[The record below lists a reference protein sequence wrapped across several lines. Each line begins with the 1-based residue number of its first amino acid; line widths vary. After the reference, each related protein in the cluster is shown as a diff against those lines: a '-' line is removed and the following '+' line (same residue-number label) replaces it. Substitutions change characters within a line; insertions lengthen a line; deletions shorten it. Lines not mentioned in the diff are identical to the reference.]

1 MLGMTSSG
9 LLGIHLWT
17 ELDERHATLVVPLG
31 AIEQHGPHLPL
42 DTDIRIATAV
52 AEAAAPRFG
61 GLIAPGLSYGAS
73 GEHEGFPGTISLGHD
88 ALTVLLLEYGR
99 SACRWAHRLLFV
111 NGHGGNVR
119 TLRAAVA
126 KLRQEGRD
134 VAWIAC
140 AATEYDAHAGHAETS
155 LLMHIAPLTVRT
167 ENLEPGNTTPV
178 AQLMKSMVV
187 GGVGAVS
194 ANGVLGDPMT
204 ASPAVG
210 RQMFES
216 LTDQVVAA
224 VQNWQPDVQGRLQ

>member
-1 MLGMTSSG
+1 MSSSG
-9 LLGIHLWT
+9 LLGIRLWT
-17 ELDERHATLVVPLG
+17 ELDERHATVVVPLG

-52 AEAAAPRFG
+52 AEAAAPRFD
-61 GLIAPGLSYGAS
+61 GLIAPALSYGAS

-99 SACRWAHRLLFV
+99 SACRWAERLLFV

-119 TLRAAVA
+119 TLQAAVA
-126 KLRQEGRD
+126 RLRQEGRD
-134 VAWIAC
+134 VAWIPC
-140 AATEYDAHAGHAETS
+140 AAPEYDAHAGHAETS
-155 LLMHIAPLTVRT
+155 LLMHISPLTVRT

-178 AQLMKSMVV
+178 AQLMKSMVA

-204 ASPAVG
+204 ASATAG
-210 RQMFES
+210 REMFEA
-216 LTDQVVAA
+216 LTESVVAA
-224 VQNWQPDVQGRLQ
+224 VASWQPDVQGRLR

>member
-1 MLGMTSSG
+1 MTSSG
-9 LLGIHLWT
+9 LLGIRLWT
-17 ELDERHATLVVPLG
+17 ELDERHSTVVVPLG

-99 SACRWAHRLLFV
+99 SACRWARRLLFV

-119 TLRAAVA
+119 TLRAAVS

-140 AATEYDAHAGHAETS
+140 AAPDYDAHAGHAETS

-167 ENLEPGNTTPV
+167 ENLKPGNTTPV
-178 AQLMKSMVV
+178 AQLMKTMVL

-204 ASPAVG
+204 ASAAAG
-210 RQMFES
+210 REMFES
-216 LTDQVVAA
+216 LTDDVVAA

>member
-1 MLGMTSSG
+1 MTSSG
-9 LLGIHLWT
+9 LLGIRLWT
-17 ELDERHATLVVPLG
+17 ELDERHATVVVPLG

-99 SACRWAHRLLFV
+99 SACRWARRLLFV

-140 AATEYDAHAGHAETS
+140 AAPDYDAHAGHAETS

-178 AQLMKSMVV
+178 TQLMKSMVA
-187 GGVGAVS
+187 GGVEAVS

-204 ASPAVG
+204 ASATAG
-210 RQMFES
+210 REMFES
-216 LTDQVVAA
+216 LTDDVVAA
-224 VQNWQPDVQGRLQ
+224 VQNWQPDAQGRLQ

>member
-9 LLGIHLWT
+9 LLGIRLWT
-17 ELDERHATLVVPLG
+17 ELDERHATVVVPLG

-99 SACRWAHRLLFV
+99 SACRWARRLLFV

-140 AATEYDAHAGHAETS
+140 AAPDYDAHAGHAETS

-178 AQLMKSMVV
+178 TQLMKSMVA
-187 GGVGAVS
+187 GGVEAVS

-204 ASPAVG
+204 ASATAG
-210 RQMFES
+210 REMFES
-216 LTDQVVAA
+216 LTDDVVAA
-224 VQNWQPDVQGRLQ
+224 VQNWQPDAQGRLQ